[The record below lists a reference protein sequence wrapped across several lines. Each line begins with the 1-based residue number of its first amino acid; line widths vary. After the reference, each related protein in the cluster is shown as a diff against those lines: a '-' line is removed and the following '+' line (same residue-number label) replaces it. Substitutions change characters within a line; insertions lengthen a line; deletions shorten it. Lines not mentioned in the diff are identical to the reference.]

1 MAKDDK
7 DEETLPLELQGGA
20 GLTKVKRDSA
30 KIWKAM
36 QQRENQIAE
45 LREQNNSDKATLV
58 SMGIPRSSFAEVKRR
73 ASLDAEQRREHDFGS
88 QVFGEAI
95 GVPLAEFEPAEEKGD
110 ENPRANP
117 DKGGAKPQ
125 TAKKAAKAPPKD
137 KKPSSVPL
145 GGLSDAIEAA
155 EATSEQRKKI
165 ADMDNAKPS
174 LKLVN

>member
-20 GLTKVKRDSA
+20 GLTKIKKDSS

-36 QQRENQIAE
+36 QQRETQIAE
-45 LREQNNSDKATLV
+45 LREQNNADKATLV

-88 QVFGEAI
+88 QIFGEAI

-110 ENPRANP
+110 KNPRANP
-117 DKGGAKPQ
+117 DTGGAKPH
-125 TAKKAAKAPPKD
+125 TAKKAGKAPAKG

-155 EATSEQRKKI
+155 EATSKRREAI
-165 ADMDNAKPS
+165 AEMDTSKPG